1 MRARQVSASPPRR
14 QSRHACGLWFVALF
28 LAGSLAAGV
37 LFDSGAFATVGAS
50 GISYLELRTGAEYRS
65 RDWEGLRGDFGVT
78 QYLVPVDIAWRTPA
92 VRLSAGGDFMRAAA
106 DLPGEPS
113 APLSLGQF
121 RGASE
126 FSFRRDRLRVAA
138 GVRVPS
144 SAAGV
149 GPIPARA
156 AELLDE
162 VALGLPRALHPGGPC
177 LVVEVGGQPVRRTGY
192 ALQVGAAWER
202 RGSYEILADG
212 RRLDPGDIGRFI
224 VDVTAGRGAIL
235 GDLGLRWEK
244 MGRSIFDG
252 DYSYREGNALAM
264 RAGLRR
270 QYERGRLDVAGTV
283 ATRADGSLD
292 RSAPMDTL
300 SLGGGT
306 AGRLVVS
313 GVRFTSAGEFGFSLG
328 LLGVSSY
335 PGDLGS
341 AWALEPGLSWSRGLA
356 DGRLGLSVRRVYG
369 QCRDD
374 YPLRGLD
381 ASLSWQREWRP

>member
-1 MRARQVSASPPRR
+1 
-14 QSRHACGLWFVALF
+14 
-28 LAGSLAAGV
+28 
-37 LFDSGAFATVGAS
+37 LFDSGAFAAVGAS

-78 QYLVPVDIAWRTPA
+78 QYLLPVDVAWRTPA
-92 VRLSAGGDFMRAAA
+92 VRLSAGGDFTRAAA

-113 APLSLGQF
+113 APLSLGEF

-126 FSFRRDRLRVAA
+126 FNFRRDRLRVAA
-138 GVRVPS
+138 GIRVPS

-177 LVVEVGGQPVRRTGY
+177 LVVEAGGQPVRRTGY
-192 ALQVGAAWER
+192 ALQLGAAWER

-224 VDVTAGRGAIL
+224 VGVTAGRGAIL

-264 RAGLRR
+264 RADLRR
-270 QYERGRLDVAGTV
+270 QYERGRLEVAGTV

-292 RSAPMDTL
+292 RSAPMEAL
-300 SLGGGT
+300 SVGGGT

-356 DGRLGLSVRRVYG
+356 DGRLGLSVRRSYG